1 MGKIG
6 RMLDPANIIGLNKK
20 KKAPP
25 PIITPVPKQGSDEEV
40 AQRRAETAAR
50 LRNNRGGTPIP
61 DEDDFIN
68 RPAARRSKL
77 FGE

>member
-40 AQRRAETAAR
+40 AQRMAETAAR
-50 LRNNRGGTPIP
+50 LRNNRVSTPIS
-61 DEDDFIN
+61 DEDGFIN